1 MILAPRN
8 RELILFKTYANL
20 NSEASRTYLSFLWW
34 IIDPVLTMLVF
45 YIVFGVLLQRGTKD
59 YVPFLLIGLTIWQW
73 FANTINHGKSSI
85 LENRR
90 LMEQVHLQ
98 KAIFPS
104 IIILMD
110 LFKFLIVFALIIVF
124 LWIYGFGVNITYL
137 ALPALI
143 LVQFLLISAFTYFLA
158 AIVPFIP
165 DLKFLIPTLI
175 QLVFF
180 LTGIFFPSSSISEE
194 NKFYFYLNPM
204 ANLIEDYRNVLM
216 YGLWPDWYTL
226 GLIGTVSLVCIFFS
240 LKLIN
245 RYDYIYPRIEIQ

>member
-1 MILAPRN
+1 MILTPRY

-34 IIDPVLTMLVF
+34 IIDPVLTMIVF
-45 YIVFGVLLQRGTKD
+45 YIVFGVLLERGTED

-73 FANTINHGKSSI
+73 FGNTINHGKSSI

-90 LMEQVHLQ
+90 LMEQVHLP

-104 IIILMD
+104 IILLMD
-110 LFKFLIVFALIIVF
+110 LFKFLIVFTLILVF
-124 LWIYGFGVNITYL
+124 LWIYGFGVNVTYL
-137 ALPALI
+137 ALPVLL

-158 AIVPFIP
+158 AIVPFVP
-165 DLKFLIPTLI
+165 DLKFLITTLI

-216 YGLWPDWYTL
+216 YGVWPDWSTL
-226 GLIGTVSLVCIFFS
+226 GIIAIASFAGIFIS
-240 LKLIN
+240 IKLIH
-245 RYDYIYPRIEIQ
+245 RYDYIYPRVIMQ

>member
-1 MILAPRN
+1 MILTPRY
-8 RELILFKTYANL
+8 RELVLFKTYANL

-34 IIDPVLTMLVF
+34 IIDPILTMLVF
-45 YIVFGVLLQRGTKD
+45 YIVFGVLLQRGTED
-59 YVPFLLIGLTIWQW
+59 FVPFLLIGLTIWQW

-90 LMEQVHLQ
+90 LMEQVHLP
-98 KAIFPS
+98 KVIFPT

-110 LFKFLIVFALIIVF
+110 LFKFFIVF
-124 LWIYGFGVNITYL
+124 LLIIIFLWLYGFGININYL
-137 ALPALI
+137 ALPALL
-143 LVQFLLISAFTYFLA
+143 LVQFLLISAFTYFVA

-165 DLKFLIPTLI
+165 DLKFLIATLI

-180 LTGIFFPSSSISEE
+180 LTGIFFPSTAISEE

-216 YGLWPDWYTL
+216 YGKWPDWNSL
-226 GLIGTVSLVCIFFS
+226 GIIGLLSVMGIIFSVRLIKRF
-240 LKLIN
+240 
-245 RYDYIYPRIEIQ
+245 DYIYPRVTLQ